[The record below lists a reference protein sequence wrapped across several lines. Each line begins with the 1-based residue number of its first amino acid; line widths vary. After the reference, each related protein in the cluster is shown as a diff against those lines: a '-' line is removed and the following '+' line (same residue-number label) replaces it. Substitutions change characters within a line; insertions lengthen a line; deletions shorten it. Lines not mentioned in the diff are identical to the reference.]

1 MIIPPDNFLD
11 IPDRG
16 RRTLH
21 NSKLLSACSK
31 LINACL
37 KKVEIKDNACSI

>member
-21 NSKLLSACSK
+21 NSKLSSACSK
-31 LINACL
+31 LNACL
-37 KKVEIKDNACSI
+37 KKVEIKDNASL